1 MAKIPKKVIDRFVK
15 SIGKFQKVLKISKN
29 RDVNEA
35 DTVSVIG
42 DIFAE
47 VFGYD
52 KYLEITS

>member
-15 SIGKFQKVLKISKN
+15 SMGKYQKVLKIAKD
-29 RDVNEA
+29 RDVNES
-35 DTVSVIG
+35 DTVAIIG

-52 KYLEITS
+52 